1 MLLEARLVPAFAQ
14 GRRGQWKGALGRS
27 WAAGDVLFLDPGG
40 GYSVLRCWKFGFTY
54 VHFSAYVFYLMLSF
68 QSTKY
73 TAAKVLNFLS
83 PLWWYIFKSTKICI
97 CIKEALVAPCNLYC
111 GRKMFIFFLM
121 TLHWLLHVSEPDKA
135 RKGGNSE
142 VPQHLQ
148 LSPFSIHSAKA
159 TLAQVSTSWWVLSCL
174 SVSKRT
180 YLYLWQFLYFQEAK
194 HKENT

>member
-97 CIKEALVAPCNLYC
+97 CIKEALVAPCNLIVGGKC
-111 GRKMFIFFLM
+111 SFFSWWRSIGFSMCLNLTRRGREETVKFLS
-121 TLHWLLHVSEPDKA
+121 TCSCH
-135 RKGGNSE
+135 
-142 VPQHLQ
+142 
-148 LSPFSIHSAKA
+148 HSAFIQPKPP
-159 TLAQVSTSWWVLSCL
+159 
-174 SVSKRT
+174 
-180 YLYLWQFLYFQEAK
+180 
-194 HKENT
+194 

>member
-54 VHFSAYVFYLMLSF
+54 VHFSAYVFYLILSF

-111 GRKMFIFFLM
+111 GRKMFIFFLDDAPLASPCVW
-121 TLHWLLHVSEPDKA
+121 TWQGEEGRKQWSSSAPAAVTIQHSFSQSHPSSGLH
-135 RKGGNSE
+135 
-142 VPQHLQ
+142 Q
-148 LSPFSIHSAKA
+148 LMSS
-159 TLAQVSTSWWVLSCL
+159 
-174 SVSKRT
+174 
-180 YLYLWQFLYFQEAK
+180 FLP
-194 HKENT
+194 